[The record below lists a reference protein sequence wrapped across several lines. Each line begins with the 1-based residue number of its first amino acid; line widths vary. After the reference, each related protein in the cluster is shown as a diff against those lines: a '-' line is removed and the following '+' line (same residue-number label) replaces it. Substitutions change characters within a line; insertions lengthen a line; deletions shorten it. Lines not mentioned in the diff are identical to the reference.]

1 MWVCI
6 TRLDYEHQIV
16 ALKAREANT
25 AVDVEQK
32 GLIRELELC
41 GLRTRDAARLL
52 YCVDTLANVTELRLT
67 SCALERVHLQYVTFD
82 LPSDIS
88 YSTFLPRLTD
98 LANAILTHSAVP
110 RLRLL
115 GLSHNYETWGEH
127 DTLLPAFFSALL
139 AQLDLLQIGDEALA
153 LSPFDLLHPP
163 RRLDPYDP
171 PESSTPLL
179 LLLPP
184 GFPSA
189 QAVNE
194 VKAREVEALERWCR
208 GKGEVLRRCE
218 GRGGRKVKRAGGE

>member
-67 SCALERVHLQYVTFD
+67 SCA
-82 LPSDIS
+82 S

-98 LANAILTHSAVP
+98 LVLDSVALSPVEANAILTHSAVP